1 MDEYSYLDEEE
12 EQYWRERPHSWA
24 DVVAARNRKQNPP
37 NPSGSDGN
45 EDKQQNSHTSLNAPP
60 KEHPSPAPSTTLR
73 LRGGGGGG
81 SNRRKLKDDEP
92 LPSLSWWLA
101 GGQGAPPTAGS
112 YEKWREREKS
122 RIAEENRK
130 TGRKGEGRGFWR
142 EMCWVLGGAKAVNY
156 DRRRGKEGGAGAG
169 AEPGGGGGNG
179 VAGDAAGDGAAG
191 GAAGD
196 GAAGAGDAAAGGA
209 AAEGASAAA

>member
-1 MDEYSYLDEEE
+1 MDEFSYLDEEE

-45 EDKQQNSHTSLNAPP
+45 QDKQQNTLSLPNQNSENNPERQSA
-60 KEHPSPAPSTTLR
+60 PAPTNARPLR
-73 LRGGGGGG
+73 LRGGGG
-81 SNRRKLKDDEP
+81 SSRRNLKDDEP

-112 YEKWREREKS
+112 YKKWREREKG
-122 RIAEENRK
+122 RISEENRR

-142 EMCWVLGGAKAVNY
+142 EMCWVLGGAKAVDY
-156 DRRRGKEGGAGAG
+156 ERRRGKEGGAGAG
-169 AEPGGGGGNG
+169 GGNG
-179 VAGDAAGDGAAG
+179 AAGDAAGDRVAV
-191 GAAGD
+191 
-196 GAAGAGDAAAGGA
+196 AGDAAAGA
-209 AAEGASAAA
+209 ATAEGAAPAA